1 MKAPSLRPALAD
13 RSRLV
18 PLDFGRLYLRDL
30 GPDDPAAGP
39 PLVLIHGLLVYGYA
53 FRGLVPELARG
64 RRLLIPDLPGA
75 GDSDRPPPV
84 HCAGYSPSW
93 LARVLI
99 GLLDRLGLDCV
110 DVLGH
115 SWGGAIAVCLADAAP
130 ERVRRLVLVDA
141 TCFAQPLPLEGRLAL
156 VPGVGP
162 YVFKNLYRRAA
173 LAHYLARALADPSLL
188 GDDDLDL
195 YWDRLAR
202 TGGREAA
209 YAMLT
214 QLANDER
221 MAAMLPRLR
230 ALTCKTL
237 VVWGER
243 DAIVPREH
251 ATRLAGVIADAAL
264 EWVAGCGHAVA
275 EERPAALT
283 ALVREHLGASA

>member
-1 MKAPSLRPALAD
+1 MKAPGYRPTVPD

-39 PLVLIHGLLVYGYA
+39 PLLLIHGLLVFGYA
-53 FRGLVPELARG
+53 FRAIVPELVAG
-64 RRLLIPDLPGA
+64 RRVLVPDLPGA

-84 HCAGYSPSW
+84 HCAGYSPTW
-93 LARVLI
+93 QARVLLA
-99 GLLDRLGLDCV
+99 LLDRLGLEQV

-130 ERVRRLVLVDA
+130 ERVRRLMLVDA
-141 TCFAQPLPLEGRLAL
+141 TCFAMPLPLEGRVAL
-156 VPGVGP
+156 LPGVGP

-173 LAHYLARALADPSLL
+173 LAHYLGRALADPTRLR
-188 GDDDLDL
+188 DADLDL

-214 QLANDER
+214 HLANDER

-230 ALTCKTL
+230 VLACDTL
-237 VVWGER
+237 VIWGDR

-251 ATRLAGVIADAAL
+251 AERLRDTIGGARLV
-264 EWVAGCGHAVA
+264 WVEDCGHAVA

-283 ALVREHLGASA
+283 ALVREHVGAPA

>member
-1 MKAPSLRPALAD
+1 MKAPGYRPVIPD

-18 PLDFGRLYLRDL
+18 SLDFGRLYLRDL
-30 GPDDPAAGP
+30 GPDDPGAGP
-39 PLVLIHGLLVYGYA
+39 PLLLIHGLMVYGYA
-53 FRGLVPELARG
+53 FRAVVPELAAA
-64 RRLLIPDLPGA
+64 RRLLIPDLPGT

-84 HCAGYSPSW
+84 YCAGYSPTW
-93 LARVLI
+93 LARVLLA
-99 GLLDRLGLDCV
+99 LLDDLGLGRV

-130 ERVRRLVLVDA
+130 ERVRRLILADA
-141 TCFAQPLPLEGRLAL
+141 TCFAMPLPLEGRLAL

-162 YVFKNLYRRAA
+162 YVFKNLYRRTA
-173 LAHYLARALADPSLL
+173 LSHYLARALADPSLL

-230 ALTCKTL
+230 ALTCDTL
-237 VVWGER
+237 VIWGER

-251 ATRLAGVIADAAL
+251 AERLRDAIAGAGLVWID
-264 EWVAGCGHAVA
+264 GCGHAVA

-283 ALVREHLGASA
+283 TLVRRHLGATA